1 LFFEFFSMPP
11 VVKRSAV
18 CRVCLHE
25 AAEYTCPRCESP
37 YCSLSCYKDHSGQCT
52 EQFYEEQVHED
63 LATQKAGPEE
73 RRKLEQALVSLR
85 ELDEGSGDEVEEEVD
100 PVEELRRRVEAG
112 EEVSIEELPADLRR
126 RFLGELKRG
135 VVGQQLAPWEPWW
148 TRVAIE
154 DCGET
159 EHLCCV
165 GNRTAHPAVAFS
177 VVEVLYAYAH
187 TCRSFNGDLSSDP
200 AGATQHLLL
209 LAKGL
214 AGKRT
219 YESASELVHVLLTT
233 RGRVEQQHSTNLL
246 CWEDVLAMLRQ
257 RAFVARGLRETGELV
272 RCMQERVRG
281 KVSTKLLAAGK
292 KLAFLHSY
300 AEHHR
305 ELVEFLLLPLAEA
318 LDPLVD
324 KTRPLERTAAESTVH
339 TEQVLQRAGL
349 VR

>member
-1 LFFEFFSMPP
+1 MPP
-11 VVKRSAV
+11 VVKRNAV

-37 YCSLSCYKDHSGQCT
+37 YCSLSCYKDHSSQCT

-63 LATQKAGPEE
+63 LVSQRAGPEE
-73 RRKLEQALVSLR
+73 RRQLEQALVSLR
-85 ELDEGSGDEVEEEVD
+85 QLDEGSGDEAEVDAEEVD
-100 PVEELRRRVEAG
+100 PEEELRRRVEAG
-112 EEVSIEELPADLRR
+112 EDVTVEDLPPELRR

-154 DCGET
+154 ESEEV

-187 TCRSFNGDLSSDP
+187 TCRSFNGDLDSDP

-214 AGKRT
+214 AGKHT

-233 RGRVEQQHSTNLL
+233 RGRVEQQHSTNLR
-246 CWEDVLAMLRQ
+246 CWEDVVALLRE
-257 RAFVARGLRETGELV
+257 RAFVARGLRETEQLV
-272 RCMQERVRG
+272 QRTQKRCRG
-281 KVSTKLLAAGK
+281 KVATKLMAAGK
-292 KLAFLHSY
+292 KLVFLRSY

-305 ELVEFLLLPLAEA
+305 DLVEFLLLPLGEA
-318 LDPLVD
+318 LDPLLD
-324 KTRPLERTAAESTVH
+324 KQRPLERVAAESTVH
-339 TEQVLQRAGL
+339 TEQLLQRVGL
-349 VR
+349 VS